1 MKYELSAIRLREAM
15 NDIGISQQ
23 ELANKSGIGKSSIS
37 HYINGSNQPGNKSAF
52 LLGKVLGVSPT
63 WLMGLDVPK
72 KENVDISDR
81 DMDKA
86 WELYQRYI
94 NLPPEF
100 RKAADALL
108 KIDQAD
114 T

>member
-1 MKYELSAIRLREAM
+1 MTKGQRIKTKREEL
-15 NDIGISQQ
+15 NISQT
-23 ELANKSGIGKSSIS
+23 ELANQI
-37 HYINGSNQPGNKSAF
+37 
-52 LLGKVLGVSPT
+52 GVSKQTLYKYENDLITNIPSDVIERMSFR
-63 WLMGLDVPK
+63 LGCDPAYIMGWEVS
-72 KENVDISDR
+72 KEVDPR